1 MRYLVIKVKYRMKL
15 LFCPST
21 PRLSSI
27 LRFTVFLASTM
38 LVAAFP
44 IVINAESALPSSG
57 LINPR
62 AIAYDPATGKVYA
75 VDTSHAAVLIYST
88 AGGQTRHVTVGEYP
102 ISIAVNPKNGRAYV
116 ANGGDG
122 TVTVLDGNSDAVV
135 ATVSVGSHPYSVA
148 ASPSSG
154 KVYVTHTFGDQL
166 SVIDGLTNAV
176 ADVKT
181 GSSDLVA
188 INPRKGTVYLLGY
201 GGAGKVLD
209 EASSKFVEIPVGRHG
224 WGLTL
229 NDATGALYIARIESA
244 DLAAIEPG
252 SSSSVIISVG
262 EIPCAI
268 AVNAAGDRLYVA
280 NYGDDTVTVID
291 ASAQRKIAVVPVGRH
306 PKAIA
311 FDPIRSLVYV
321 ANTGDGTVTVIDAAT
336 NGAVATLP
344 AGKNPFALAVVPGS
358 NSLYVAN
365 ESDSDPSTVVDLTG
379 VRTPNPQER
388 PATSN
393 PQCRPA

>member
-1 MRYLVIKVKYRMKL
+1 MKSR
-15 LFCPST
+15 FCPST
-21 PRLSSI
+21 PRLSSS
-27 LRFTVFLASTM
+27 FTLKVVLASSM
-38 LVAAFP
+38 LVAASP
-44 IVINAESALPSSG
+44 IVANAESALPGSG

-62 AIAYDPATGKVYA
+62 AIAYNPTTGKVYA
-75 VDTSHAAVLIYST
+75 VDTSRGAVLIYTS
-88 AGGQTRHVTVGEYP
+88 AGGKMRQVKVGQDP
-102 ISIAVNPKNGRAYV
+102 VSIAVNPKNGRAYV

-176 ADVKT
+176 AEIKT
-181 GSSDLVA
+181 GSSDLIA
-188 INPRKGTVYLLGY
+188 IDPHKGTVYLLGY
-201 GGAGKVLD
+201 GGAVKVLD
-209 EASSKFVEIPVGRHG
+209 ESSTKVFEIPVGRHG

-229 NDATGALYIARIESA
+229 NDVTGALYIARIEGA

-252 SSSSVIISVG
+252 SSSPITISVG

-291 ASAQRKIAVVPVGRH
+291 ASTQRKIAVVPVGRN

-321 ANTGDGTVTVIDAAT
+321 ANTGEGTVTVIDAAT

-344 AGKNPFALAVVPGS
+344 AGKSPYALAVVPGS

-379 VRTPNPQER
+379 VRTPKSQGPVRDQ
-388 PATSN
+388 
-393 PQCRPA
+393 

>member
-1 MRYLVIKVKYRMKL
+1 MKFR
-15 LFCPST
+15 FCPPAS
-21 PRLSSI
+21 RLSLI
-27 LRFTVFLASTM
+27 LPLTIALVGTM

-44 IVINAESALPSSG
+44 IVMSAESALPGSG

-62 AIAYDPATGKVYA
+62 AIAYNPATGKVYA
-75 VDTSHAAVLIYST
+75 VDTSHAAVLIYSR
-88 AGGQTRHVTVGEYP
+88 AGGPMRHVTVGGDP
-102 ISIAVNPKNGRAYV
+102 VSIAVNPKNSRAYV

-176 ADVKT
+176 AEVKT
-181 GSSDLVA
+181 GSSDLIA
-188 INPRKGTVYLLGY
+188 IDPSKGTVYLLGY
-201 GGAGKVLD
+201 GGAVKVLD
-209 EASSKFVEIPVGRHG
+209 ESSNKLFEIPVGRHG

-229 NDATGALYIARIESA
+229 NDVTGALYITRIEAA

-252 SSSSVIISVG
+252 SSSPIIISAG

-291 ASAQRKIAVVPVGRH
+291 ASAQRKLAVVPVGRY

-336 NGAVATLP
+336 NGTTATLP

-358 NSLYVAN
+358 NNLYVAN
-365 ESDSDPSTVVDLTG
+365 ESDGDPSTVVDLTG
-379 VRTPNPQER
+379 VRKP
-388 PATSN
+388 
-393 PQCRPA
+393 

>member
-1 MRYLVIKVKYRMKL
+1 MKFR
-15 LFCPST
+15 FCPSA

-27 LRFTVFLASTM
+27 IPVTIALSGTM
-38 LVAAFP
+38 LVATSP
-44 IVINAESALPSSG
+44 MVMRAESAPPGSG

-62 AIAYDPATGKVYA
+62 AIAYNPATGKVYA
-75 VDTSHAAVLIYST
+75 VDTSRAAVLIYSG
-88 AGGQTRHVTVGEYP
+88 AGGQVRHVTVGEDP

-122 TVTVLDGNSDAVV
+122 TVTVLDGSSDAVV
-135 ATVSVGSHPYSVA
+135 ATISVGSHPYSVA
-148 ASPSSG
+148 ASSSSG

-176 ADVKT
+176 AEVKT
-181 GSSDLVA
+181 GSSDLIA

-201 GGAGKVLD
+201 GGAVKVLD
-209 EASSKFVEIPVGRHG
+209 ESSSKFVEIPVGRHG
-224 WGLTL
+224 WGLTF
-229 NDATGALYIARIESA
+229 NDATGSVYVTRIEDA

-252 SSSSVIISVG
+252 SPSAITISAG

-291 ASAQRKIAVVPVGRH
+291 ASADRKMAVVPVGRH

-321 ANTGDGTVTVIDAAT
+321 ANTGDGTVSVIDAAT
-336 NGAVATLP
+336 SGIVATLP

-358 NSLYVAN
+358 NRLYVAN
-365 ESDSDPSTVVDLTG
+365 ESDGDPSTVVDLTA
-379 VRTPNPQER
+379 VRKPLPHGQDGGR
-388 PATSN
+388 
-393 PQCRPA
+393 